1 MRRWRSDEGEEED
14 IDGYKSNDDEEEESI
29 GDLDGFYAWLQN
41 PYIRMLFTH
50 YYFIML
56 LKLNLQH

>member
-29 GDLDGFYAWLQN
+29 GDLDGFYA
-41 PYIRMLFTH
+41 
-50 YYFIML
+50 
-56 LKLNLQH
+56 